1 MKAYKLILLA
11 VLTTATV
18 FTAIFAGLDLVQS
31 RQVSA
36 MQEQSPVI
44 VIDAGHGGEDG
55 GAVAQDGIKESHLNL
70 SIAQRV
76 DDFLVFSGFETKMI
90 RDSDV
95 SVYDDSARS
104 ISEKKVS
111 DLHNRVRTVNETPG
125 ALLLSIHQNKFP
137 ESRYSGA
144 QVFYAGTSGSKELA
158 QRMQQTLITVADPTN
173 HRQAKAADTVFL
185 MNKIQCTGVLVEC
198 GFLSNADE
206 KAKLQDPN
214 YQKKLTLAMAVGL
227 TGWLDKEKN
236 TNEV

>member
-185 MNKIQCTGVLVEC
+185 MNKIQCTGVMVEC

>member
-1 MKAYKLILLA
+1 MKAYKLVLLA

-31 RQVSA
+31 RQVAA
-36 MQEQSPVI
+36 MQEQPPVI

-55 GAVAQDGIKESHLNL
+55 GAVAQGGIKESHLNL
-70 SIAQRV
+70 AIAQRV
-76 DDFLVFSGFETKMI
+76 DDFLVFCGFETKMI
-90 RDSDV
+90 RDSDI
-95 SVYDDSARS
+95 SVHDESARS
-104 ISEKKVS
+104 ISQKKVS

-137 ESRYSGA
+137 ESRYFGA
-144 QVFYAGTSGSKELA
+144 QVFYAGTNGSKELA
-158 QRMQQTLITVADPTN
+158 QRLQQTLIAVADPAN

-206 KAKLQDPN
+206 KAKLQDPT
-214 YQKKLTLAMAVGL
+214 YQKKLTLAMATGL
-227 TGWLDKEKN
+227 TGWLDEEKN